1 MKAFEHYAPDSVEE
15 LLELLKSKPNAKL
28 IAGGTDLLLQMKEGT
43 AQPEIVV
50 SLKNVEELGGFSVS
64 KNGYRLG
71 TGMTLRRITRSNEL
85 TQNFPGLIYAAG
97 VVASEQ
103 IRSLATLGGNI
114 CNASPSADMVPPLI
128 ALDAV
133 VQLVSSQSQ
142 RELPLSEFFKG
153 PGESVLKSGEILHSI
168 FLPQPSGSM
177 IYSKHAPRK
186 YMDLAVVG
194 VAVRLAKKHGKI
206 NEARVA
212 LGAVG
217 PVPFRAEK
225 TEALLA
231 GQTLTTELMREA
243 GEMAAGECVPIDDIR
258 GSAWYRKR
266 MVKVHVRRNLEALR

>member
-43 AQPEIVV
+43 AQPETVV

-142 RELPLSEFFKG
+142 RDIPLAEFFKG

>member
-1 MKAFEHYAPDSVEE
+1 MKAFEHYAPDSIEE
-15 LLELLKSKPNAKL
+15 LLEMLKSKPNAKL
-28 IAGGTDLLLQMKEGT
+28 IAGGTDLLLQMKQGT
-43 AQPEIVV
+43 AQPETVI
-50 SLKNVEELGGFSVS
+50 SLKNVEELLGFSVS

-71 TGMTLRRITRSNEL
+71 AGMTLRGITRSNEL
-85 TQNFPGLIYAAG
+85 TQNFPGLVYAAG

-103 IRSLATLGGNI
+103 IRTLATLGGNI

-133 VQLVSSQSQ
+133 VQLVSNQGQ
-142 RELPLSEFFKG
+142 RDLSLSDFFKG
-153 PGESVLKSGEILHSI
+153 PGESVLKSGEIMHSI
-168 FLPQPSGSM
+168 FLPQPSGNM

-186 YMDLAVVG
+186 FMDLAVVG
-194 VAVRLAKKHGKI
+194 VAVRLAKKNGKI

-231 GQTLTTELMREA
+231 GQTLTTELMLEA

-266 MVKVHVRRNLEALR
+266 MVKVHVRRNLETLR

>member
-1 MKAFEHYAPDSVEE
+1 MKAFEHYAPDSIEG
-15 LLELLKSKPNAKL
+15 LLEMLKSKPNVKL
-28 IAGGTDLLLQMKEGT
+28 IAGGTDLLLQMKQGT
-43 AQPEIVV
+43 AQPETVI
-50 SLKNVEELGGFSVS
+50 SLKNVEELRGFSVS

-71 TGMTLRRITRSNEL
+71 AGMTLRGITRSNEL
-85 TQNFPGLIYAAG
+85 TQNFPGLVYAAG

-103 IRSLATLGGNI
+103 IRTLATLGGNI

-133 VQLVSSQSQ
+133 VQLVSNQGQ
-142 RELPLSEFFKG
+142 RDLSLSEFFKG
-153 PGESVLKSGEILHSI
+153 PGESILKSGEIMHSI
-168 FLPQPSGSM
+168 FLPHPSGNM

-186 YMDLAVVG
+186 FMDLAVVG
-194 VAVRLAKKHGKI
+194 VAVRLAKKNGKI

-231 GQTLTTELMREA
+231 GQALTTELMLEA

-266 MVKVHVRRNLEALR
+266 MVKVHVRRNLETLR

>member
-1 MKAFEHYAPDSVEE
+1 MKTFEHYAPDSIEE
-15 LLELLKSKPNAKL
+15 LLEMLKSKPNAKL
-28 IAGGTDLLLQMKEGT
+28 IAGGTDLLLQMKQGT
-43 AQPEIVV
+43 ARPETVI
-50 SLKNVEELGGFSVS
+50 SLKNVEELRGFSVS

-71 TGMTLRRITRSNEL
+71 AGMTLRGITRSNEL
-85 TQNFPGLIYAAG
+85 TQNFPGLVYAAG

-103 IRSLATLGGNI
+103 IRTLATLGGNI

-133 VQLVSSQSQ
+133 VQLVSNQGQ
-142 RELPLSEFFKG
+142 RDLSLSEFFKG
-153 PGESVLKSGEILHSI
+153 PGESVLKSGEIMHSI
-168 FLPQPSGSM
+168 FLPHPSGNM

-186 YMDLAVVG
+186 FMDLAVVG
-194 VAVRLAKKHGKI
+194 VAVRLAKKNGKI

-231 GQTLTTELMREA
+231 GQALTTELMLEA

>member
-1 MKAFEHYAPDSVEE
+1 MKTFEHYAPDSIEE
-15 LLELLKSKPNAKL
+15 LLEMLKSKPNAKL
-28 IAGGTDLLLQMKEGT
+28 IAGGTDLLLQMKQGT
-43 AQPEIVV
+43 AQPETVI
-50 SLKNVEELGGFSVS
+50 SLKNVEELRGFSVS

-71 TGMTLRRITRSNEL
+71 AGMTLRGITRSNEL
-85 TQNFPGLIYAAG
+85 TQNFPGLVYAAG

-103 IRSLATLGGNI
+103 IRTLATLGGNI

-133 VQLVSSQSQ
+133 VQLVSNQGQ
-142 RELPLSEFFKG
+142 RDLSLSEFFKG
-153 PGESVLKSGEILHSI
+153 PGESILKSGEIMHSI
-168 FLPQPSGSM
+168 FLPHPSGNM

-186 YMDLAVVG
+186 FMDLAVVG
-194 VAVRLAKKHGKI
+194 VAVRLAKKNGKI

-231 GQTLTTELMREA
+231 GQTLTTELMLEA

>member
-1 MKAFEHYAPDSVEE
+1 MKAFEHYAPDSIEE
-15 LLELLKSKPNAKL
+15 LLELLKTKPNAKL

-43 AQPEIVV
+43 AQPETVV
-50 SLKNVEELGGFSVS
+50 SLKNVEELGGFTVS
-64 KNGYRLG
+64 KSGYRLG

-128 ALDAV
+128 ALDAL
-133 VQLVSSQSQ
+133 VQLVSSQGQ
-142 RELPLSEFFKG
+142 RDIPLAEFFKG

-217 PVPFRAEK
+217 PVPFRAKK

-266 MVKVHVRRNLEALR
+266 MVKVHVRRNLEVLR

>member
-43 AQPEIVV
+43 AQPETVV

-266 MVKVHVRRNLEALR
+266 MVKVHVRRNLEVLR

>member
-1 MKAFEHYAPDSVEE
+1 MKTFEHYAPDSIEE
-15 LLELLKSKPNAKL
+15 LLEMLKSKPNAKL
-28 IAGGTDLLLQMKEGT
+28 IAGGTDLLLQMKQGT
-43 AQPEIVV
+43 AQPETVI
-50 SLKNVEELGGFSVS
+50 SLKNVEELRGFSVS
-64 KNGYRLG
+64 KNGYWLG
-71 TGMTLRRITRSNEL
+71 AGMTLRGITRSNEL
-85 TQNFPGLIYAAG
+85 TQNFPGLVYAAG

-103 IRSLATLGGNI
+103 IRTLATLGGNI

-133 VQLVSSQSQ
+133 VQLVSNQGQ
-142 RELPLSEFFKG
+142 RDLSLSDFFKG
-153 PGESVLKSGEILHSI
+153 PGESVLKSGEIMHSI
-168 FLPQPSGSM
+168 FLPQPSGNM

-186 YMDLAVVG
+186 FMDLAVVG
-194 VAVRLAKKHGKI
+194 VAVRLAKKNGKI

-231 GQTLTTELMREA
+231 GQTLTTELMLEA

-266 MVKVHVRRNLEALR
+266 MVKVHVRRNLETLR

>member
-43 AQPEIVV
+43 AQPETVV

>member
-1 MKAFEHYAPDSVEE
+1 MKTFEHYAPDSIEE
-15 LLELLKSKPNAKL
+15 LLEMLKSKPNAKL
-28 IAGGTDLLLQMKEGT
+28 IAGGTDLLLQMKQGT
-43 AQPEIVV
+43 ARPETVI
-50 SLKNVEELGGFSVS
+50 SLKNVEELRGFSVS
-64 KNGYRLG
+64 KNVYRLG
-71 TGMTLRRITRSNEL
+71 AGMTLRGITRSNEL
-85 TQNFPGLIYAAG
+85 TQNFPGLVYAAG

-103 IRSLATLGGNI
+103 IRTLATLGGNI

-133 VQLVSSQSQ
+133 VQLVSNQGQ
-142 RELPLSEFFKG
+142 RDLSLSDFFKG
-153 PGESVLKSGEILHSI
+153 PGESVLKSGEIMHSI
-168 FLPQPSGSM
+168 FLPQPSGNM

-186 YMDLAVVG
+186 FMDLAVVG
-194 VAVRLAKKHGKI
+194 VAVRLAKKNGKI

-231 GQTLTTELMREA
+231 GQALTTELMLEA

>member
-1 MKAFEHYAPDSVEE
+1 MKAFEHYAPDSIEE
-15 LLELLKSKPNAKL
+15 LLELLKTKPNAKL

-43 AQPEIVV
+43 AQPETVV

-128 ALDAV
+128 ALDAL
-133 VQLVSSQSQ
+133 VQLVSSQGQ
-142 RELPLSEFFKG
+142 RDIPLAEFFKG

>member
-43 AQPEIVV
+43 AQPETVV

-194 VAVRLAKKHGKI
+194 VAVRLAKKNGKI

>member
-1 MKAFEHYAPDSVEE
+1 
-15 LLELLKSKPNAKL
+15 
-28 IAGGTDLLLQMKEGT
+28 
-43 AQPEIVV
+43 
-50 SLKNVEELGGFSVS
+50 
-64 KNGYRLG
+64 
-71 TGMTLRRITRSNEL
+71 
-85 TQNFPGLIYAAG
+85 
-97 VVASEQ
+97 
-103 IRSLATLGGNI
+103 
-114 CNASPSADMVPPLI
+114 MVPPLI

-153 PGESVLKSGEILHSI
+153 PGESVLKGGEILHSI

-194 VAVRLAKKHGKI
+194 VAVRLAKKNGKI

>member
-1 MKAFEHYAPDSVEE
+1 MKAFEHYAPDSIEE
-15 LLELLKSKPNAKL
+15 LLEMLKSKPNVKL
-28 IAGGTDLLLQMKEGT
+28 IAGGTDLLLQMKQGT
-43 AQPEIVV
+43 AQPETVI
-50 SLKNVEELGGFSVS
+50 SLKNVEELRGFSVS

-71 TGMTLRRITRSNEL
+71 AGMTLRGITRSNEL
-85 TQNFPGLIYAAG
+85 TQNFPGLVYAAG

-103 IRSLATLGGNI
+103 IRTLATLGGNI

-133 VQLVSSQSQ
+133 VQLVSNQGQ
-142 RELPLSEFFKG
+142 RDLSLSEFFKG
-153 PGESVLKSGEILHSI
+153 PGESILKSGEIMHSI
-168 FLPQPSGSM
+168 FLPHPSGNM

-186 YMDLAVVG
+186 FMDLAVVG
-194 VAVRLAKKHGKI
+194 VAVRLAKKNGKI

-231 GQTLTTELMREA
+231 GQALTTELMLEA

-266 MVKVHVRRNLEALR
+266 MVKVHVRRNLETLR

>member
-1 MKAFEHYAPDSVEE
+1 MKAFEHYAPDSIEG
-15 LLELLKSKPNAKL
+15 LLEMLKSKPNVKL
-28 IAGGTDLLLQMKEGT
+28 IAGGTDLLLQMKQGT
-43 AQPEIVV
+43 AQPETVI
-50 SLKNVEELGGFSVS
+50 SLKNVEELRGFSVS

-71 TGMTLRRITRSNEL
+71 AGMTLRGITRSNEL
-85 TQNFPGLIYAAG
+85 TQNFPGLVYAAG

-103 IRSLATLGGNI
+103 IRTLATLGGNI

-133 VQLVSSQSQ
+133 VQLVSNQGQ
-142 RELPLSEFFKG
+142 RDLSLSDFFKG
-153 PGESVLKSGEILHSI
+153 PGESVLKSGEIMHSI
-168 FLPQPSGSM
+168 FLPQPSGNM

-186 YMDLAVVG
+186 FMDLAVVG
-194 VAVRLAKKHGKI
+194 VAVRLAKKNGKI

-231 GQTLTTELMREA
+231 GQTLTTELMLEA

-266 MVKVHVRRNLEALR
+266 MVKVHVRRNLETLR

>member
-43 AQPEIVV
+43 AQPETVV

-64 KNGYRLG
+64 KSGYRLG

-153 PGESVLKSGEILHSI
+153 PGESVLKGGEILHSI

-194 VAVRLAKKHGKI
+194 VAVRLAKKNGKI

>member
-1 MKAFEHYAPDSVEE
+1 MKTFEHYAPDSIEE
-15 LLELLKSKPNAKL
+15 LLEMLKSKPNAKL
-28 IAGGTDLLLQMKEGT
+28 IAGGTDLLLQMKQGT
-43 AQPEIVV
+43 AQPETVI
-50 SLKNVEELGGFSVS
+50 SLKNVEELRGFSVS

-71 TGMTLRRITRSNEL
+71 AGMTLRGITRSNEL
-85 TQNFPGLIYAAG
+85 TQNFPGLVYAAG

-103 IRSLATLGGNI
+103 IRTLATLGGNI

-133 VQLVSSQSQ
+133 VQLVSNQGQ
-142 RELPLSEFFKG
+142 RDLSLSEFFKG
-153 PGESVLKSGEILHSI
+153 PGESILKSGEIMHSI
-168 FLPQPSGSM
+168 FLPHPSGNM

-186 YMDLAVVG
+186 FMDLAVVG
-194 VAVRLAKKHGKI
+194 VAVRLAKKNGKI

-231 GQTLTTELMREA
+231 GQTLTTELMLEA

-266 MVKVHVRRNLEALR
+266 MVKVHVRRNLETLR

>member
-1 MKAFEHYAPDSVEE
+1 MKAFEHYAPDSIEE
-15 LLELLKSKPNAKL
+15 LLELLKTKPNAKL

-43 AQPEIVV
+43 AQPETVV
-50 SLKNVEELGGFSVS
+50 SLKNVEELGGFTVS
-64 KNGYRLG
+64 KSGYRLG

-128 ALDAV
+128 ALDAL
-133 VQLVSSQSQ
+133 VQLVSSQGQ
-142 RELPLSEFFKG
+142 RDIPLAEFFKG

-266 MVKVHVRRNLEALR
+266 MVKVHVRRNLEVLR

>member
-1 MKAFEHYAPDSVEE
+1 MKTFEHYAPDSIEE
-15 LLELLKSKPNAKL
+15 LLEMLKSKPNAKL
-28 IAGGTDLLLQMKEGT
+28 IAGGTDLLLQMKQGT
-43 AQPEIVV
+43 AQPETVI
-50 SLKNVEELGGFSVS
+50 SLKNVEELRGFSVS

-71 TGMTLRRITRSNEL
+71 AGMTLRGITRSNEL
-85 TQNFPGLIYAAG
+85 TQNFPGLVYAAG

-103 IRSLATLGGNI
+103 IRTLATLGGNI

-133 VQLVSSQSQ
+133 VQLVSNQGQ
-142 RELPLSEFFKG
+142 RDLSLSEFFKG
-153 PGESVLKSGEILHSI
+153 PGESILKSGEIMHSI
-168 FLPQPSGSM
+168 FLPQPSGNM

-186 YMDLAVVG
+186 FMDLAVVG
-194 VAVRLAKKHGKI
+194 VAVRLAKKNGKI

-231 GQTLTTELMREA
+231 GQTLTTELMLEA

-266 MVKVHVRRNLEALR
+266 MVKVHVRRNLETLR

>member
-43 AQPEIVV
+43 AQPETVV

-133 VQLVSSQSQ
+133 VQLVSSQGQ
-142 RELPLSEFFKG
+142 RDIPLAEFFKG

-266 MVKVHVRRNLEALR
+266 MVKVHVRRNLEVLR

>member
-43 AQPEIVV
+43 AQPETVV

-153 PGESVLKSGEILHSI
+153 PGESVLKGGEILHSI

-194 VAVRLAKKHGKI
+194 VAVRLAKKNGKI

>member
-1 MKAFEHYAPDSVEE
+1 MKAFEHYAPDSIEE
-15 LLELLKSKPNAKL
+15 LLELLKTKPNAKL

-133 VQLVSSQSQ
+133 VQLVSSQGQ
-142 RELPLSEFFKG
+142 RDIPLAEFFKG

>member
-1 MKAFEHYAPDSVEE
+1 MKAFEHYSPDSIEE
-15 LLELLKSKPNAKL
+15 LLELLKTKPNAKL

-43 AQPEIVV
+43 AQPETVV
-50 SLKNVEELGGFSVS
+50 SLKNVEELGGFTVS
-64 KNGYRLG
+64 KSGYRLG
-71 TGMTLRRITRSNEL
+71 TCLTLRRITRSNEL

-153 PGESVLKSGEILHSI
+153 PGESVLKGGEILHSI

-194 VAVRLAKKHGKI
+194 VAVRLAKKNGKI

>member
-43 AQPEIVV
+43 AQPETVV

-153 PGESVLKSGEILHSI
+153 PGESVLKGGEILHSI

-266 MVKVHVRRNLEALR
+266 MVKVHVRRNLEVLR

>member
-1 MKAFEHYAPDSVEE
+1 MKAFEHYAPDSIEE
-15 LLELLKSKPNAKL
+15 LLEMLKSKPNAKL
-28 IAGGTDLLLQMKEGT
+28 IAGGTDLLLQMKQGT
-43 AQPEIVV
+43 AQPETVI
-50 SLKNVEELGGFSVS
+50 SLKNVEELRGFSVS

-71 TGMTLRRITRSNEL
+71 AGMTLRGITRSNEL
-85 TQNFPGLIYAAG
+85 TQNFPGLVYAAG

-103 IRSLATLGGNI
+103 IRTLATLGGNI

-133 VQLVSSQSQ
+133 VQLVSNQGQ
-142 RELPLSEFFKG
+142 RDLSLSEFFKG
-153 PGESVLKSGEILHSI
+153 PGESILKSGEIMHSI
-168 FLPQPSGSM
+168 FLPHPSGNM

-186 YMDLAVVG
+186 FMDLAVVG
-194 VAVRLAKKHGKI
+194 VAVRLAKKNGKI

-231 GQTLTTELMREA
+231 GQALTTELMLEA

>member
-1 MKAFEHYAPDSVEE
+1 MKAFEHYAPDSIEG
-15 LLELLKSKPNAKL
+15 LLEMLKSKPNVKL
-28 IAGGTDLLLQMKEGT
+28 IAGGTDLLLQMKQGT
-43 AQPEIVV
+43 AQPETVI
-50 SLKNVEELGGFSVS
+50 SLKNVEELRGFSVS

-71 TGMTLRRITRSNEL
+71 AGMTLRGITRSNEL
-85 TQNFPGLIYAAG
+85 TQNFPGLVYAAG

-103 IRSLATLGGNI
+103 IRTLATLGGNI

-133 VQLVSSQSQ
+133 VQLVSNQGQ
-142 RELPLSEFFKG
+142 RDLSLSEFFKG
-153 PGESVLKSGEILHSI
+153 PGESILKSGEIMHSI
-168 FLPQPSGSM
+168 FLPHPSGNM

-186 YMDLAVVG
+186 FMDLAVVG
-194 VAVRLAKKHGKI
+194 VAVRLAKKNGKI

-231 GQTLTTELMREA
+231 GQALTTELMLEA

>member
-1 MKAFEHYAPDSVEE
+1 MKTFEHYAPDSIEE
-15 LLELLKSKPNAKL
+15 LLEMLKSKPNAKL
-28 IAGGTDLLLQMKEGT
+28 IAGGTDLLLQMKQGT
-43 AQPEIVV
+43 AQPETVI
-50 SLKNVEELGGFSVS
+50 SLKNVEELRGFSVS

-71 TGMTLRRITRSNEL
+71 AGMTLRGITRSNEL
-85 TQNFPGLIYAAG
+85 TQNFPGLVYAAG

-103 IRSLATLGGNI
+103 IRTLATLGGNI

-133 VQLVSSQSQ
+133 VQLVSNQGQ
-142 RELPLSEFFKG
+142 RDLSLSEFFKG
-153 PGESVLKSGEILHSI
+153 PGESVLKSGEIMHSI
-168 FLPQPSGSM
+168 FLPHPSGNM

-186 YMDLAVVG
+186 FMDLAVVG
-194 VAVRLAKKHGKI
+194 VAVRLAKKNGKI

-231 GQTLTTELMREA
+231 GQTLTTELMLEA

>member
-1 MKAFEHYAPDSVEE
+1 MKAFEHYAPDSIEE
-15 LLELLKSKPNAKL
+15 LLELLKTKPNAKL

-43 AQPEIVV
+43 AQPETVV
-50 SLKNVEELGGFSVS
+50 SLKNVEELGGFTVS
-64 KNGYRLG
+64 KSGYRLG

-85 TQNFPGLIYAAG
+85 RQNFPGLIYAAG

-133 VQLVSSQSQ
+133 VQLVSSQGQ
-142 RELPLSEFFKG
+142 RDIPLAEFFKG

>member
-1 MKAFEHYAPDSVEE
+1 MKTFEHYAPDSIEE
-15 LLELLKSKPNAKL
+15 LLEMLKSKPNAKL
-28 IAGGTDLLLQMKEGT
+28 IAGGTDLLLQMKQGT
-43 AQPEIVV
+43 AQPETVI
-50 SLKNVEELGGFSVS
+50 SLKNVEELRGFSVS

-71 TGMTLRRITRSNEL
+71 AGMTLRGITRSNEL
-85 TQNFPGLIYAAG
+85 TQNFPGLVYAAG

-103 IRSLATLGGNI
+103 IRTLATLGGNI

-133 VQLVSSQSQ
+133 VQLVSNQGQ
-142 RELPLSEFFKG
+142 RDLSLSEFFKG
-153 PGESVLKSGEILHSI
+153 PGESILKSGEIMHSI
-168 FLPQPSGSM
+168 FLPHPSGNM

-186 YMDLAVVG
+186 FMDLAVVG
-194 VAVRLAKKHGKI
+194 VAVRLAKKNGKI

-231 GQTLTTELMREA
+231 GQALTTELMLEA

>member
-1 MKAFEHYAPDSVEE
+1 MKTFEHYAPDSIEE
-15 LLELLKSKPNAKL
+15 LLEMLKSKPNAKL
-28 IAGGTDLLLQMKEGT
+28 IAGGTDLLLQMKQGT
-43 AQPEIVV
+43 ARPETVI
-50 SLKNVEELGGFSVS
+50 SLKNVEELRGFSVS

-71 TGMTLRRITRSNEL
+71 AGMTLRGITRSNEL
-85 TQNFPGLIYAAG
+85 TQNFPGLVYAAG

-103 IRSLATLGGNI
+103 IRTLATLGGNI

-133 VQLVSSQSQ
+133 VQLVSNQGQ
-142 RELPLSEFFKG
+142 RDLSLSDFFKG
-153 PGESVLKSGEILHSI
+153 PGESVLKSGEIMHSI
-168 FLPQPSGSM
+168 FLPQPSGNM
-177 IYSKHAPRK
+177 IYTKHAPRK
-186 YMDLAVVG
+186 FMDLAVVG
-194 VAVRLAKKHGKI
+194 VAVRLAKKNGKI

-231 GQTLTTELMREA
+231 GQTLTTELMLEA

-266 MVKVHVRRNLEALR
+266 MVKVHVRRNLETLR

>member
-1 MKAFEHYAPDSVEE
+1 MKTFEHYAPDSIEE
-15 LLELLKSKPNAKL
+15 LLEMLKSKPNAKL
-28 IAGGTDLLLQMKEGT
+28 IAGGTDLLLQMKQGT
-43 AQPEIVV
+43 ARPETVI
-50 SLKNVEELGGFSVS
+50 SLKNVEELRGFSVS

-71 TGMTLRRITRSNEL
+71 AGMTLRGITRSNEL
-85 TQNFPGLIYAAG
+85 TQNFPGLVYAAG

-103 IRSLATLGGNI
+103 IRTLATLGGNI

-133 VQLVSSQSQ
+133 VQLVSNQGQ
-142 RELPLSEFFKG
+142 RDLSLSDFFKG
-153 PGESVLKSGEILHSI
+153 PGESVLKSGEIMHSI
-168 FLPQPSGSM
+168 FLPQPSGNM

-186 YMDLAVVG
+186 FMDLAVVG
-194 VAVRLAKKHGKI
+194 VAVRLAKKNGKI

-231 GQTLTTELMREA
+231 GQTLTTELMLEA

-266 MVKVHVRRNLEALR
+266 MVKVHVRRNLETLR

>member
-1 MKAFEHYAPDSVEE
+1 MKTFEHYAPDSIEE
-15 LLELLKSKPNAKL
+15 LLEMLKSKPNVKL
-28 IAGGTDLLLQMKEGT
+28 IAGGTDLLLQMKQGT
-43 AQPEIVV
+43 AQPETVI
-50 SLKNVEELGGFSVS
+50 SLKNVEELRGFSVS

-71 TGMTLRRITRSNEL
+71 AGMTLRGITRSNEL
-85 TQNFPGLIYAAG
+85 TQNFPGLVYAAG

-103 IRSLATLGGNI
+103 IRTLATLGGNI

-133 VQLVSSQSQ
+133 VQLVSNQGQ
-142 RELPLSEFFKG
+142 RDLSLSDFFKG
-153 PGESVLKSGEILHSI
+153 PGESVLKSGEIMHSI
-168 FLPQPSGSM
+168 FLPQPSGNM

-186 YMDLAVVG
+186 FMDLAVVG
-194 VAVRLAKKHGKI
+194 VAVRLAKKNGKI

-231 GQTLTTELMREA
+231 GQTLTTELMLEA

>member
-1 MKAFEHYAPDSVEE
+1 MKAFEHYAPDSIEE
-15 LLELLKSKPNAKL
+15 LLELLKTKPNAKL

-43 AQPEIVV
+43 AQPETVI

-71 TGMTLRRITRSNEL
+71 ACLTLRWITRSNEL

-153 PGESVLKSGEILHSI
+153 PGESVLKGGEILHSI

-194 VAVRLAKKHGKI
+194 VAVRLAKKNGKI

>member
-128 ALDAV
+128 ALDAL
-133 VQLVSSQSQ
+133 VQLVSSQGQ
-142 RELPLSEFFKG
+142 RDIPLAEFFKG

>member
-1 MKAFEHYAPDSVEE
+1 MKAFEHYAPDSIEE
-15 LLELLKSKPNAKL
+15 LLEMLKSKPNVKL
-28 IAGGTDLLLQMKEGT
+28 IAGGTDLLLQMKQGT
-43 AQPEIVV
+43 AQPETVI
-50 SLKNVEELGGFSVS
+50 SLKNVEELRGFSVS

-71 TGMTLRRITRSNEL
+71 AGMTLRGITRSNEL
-85 TQNFPGLIYAAG
+85 TQNFPGLVYAAG

-103 IRSLATLGGNI
+103 IRTLATLGGNI

-133 VQLVSSQSQ
+133 VQLVSNQGQ
-142 RELPLSEFFKG
+142 RDLSLSEFFKG
-153 PGESVLKSGEILHSI
+153 PGESILKSGEIMHSI
-168 FLPQPSGSM
+168 FLPHPSGNM

-186 YMDLAVVG
+186 FMDLAVVG
-194 VAVRLAKKHGKI
+194 VAVRLAKKNGKI

-231 GQTLTTELMREA
+231 GQTLTTELMLEA

>member
-1 MKAFEHYAPDSVEE
+1 MKAFEHYAPDSIEE
-15 LLELLKSKPNAKL
+15 LLELLKTKPNAKL

-43 AQPEIVV
+43 AQPETVV
-50 SLKNVEELGGFSVS
+50 SLKNVEELGGFTVS
-64 KNGYRLG
+64 KSGYRLG

-133 VQLVSSQSQ
+133 VQLVSSQGQ
-142 RELPLSEFFKG
+142 RDIPLAEFFKG

-243 GEMAAGECVPIDDIR
+243 GDMAAGECVPIDDIR

-266 MVKVHVRRNLEALR
+266 MVKVHVRRNLEVLR

>member
-1 MKAFEHYAPDSVEE
+1 MKAFEHYAPDSIEE
-15 LLELLKSKPNAKL
+15 LLELLKTKPNAKL

-153 PGESVLKSGEILHSI
+153 PGESVLKGGEILHSI

-194 VAVRLAKKHGKI
+194 VAVRLAKKNGKI

>member
-1 MKAFEHYAPDSVEE
+1 MKAFEHFAPDSVGAV
-15 LLELLKSKPNAKL
+15 LEMLKLKPNAKL
-28 IAGGTDLLLQMKEGT
+28 IAGGTDLLLQMKQGT
-43 AQPEIVV
+43 AQPETVI
-50 SLKNVEELGGFSVS
+50 SLKNVEELREFSVR

-71 TGMTLRRITRSNEL
+71 AGMTLRWITRSTKL
-85 TQNFPGLIYAAG
+85 AQNFPGLVYAAG

-103 IRSLATLGGNI
+103 VRSLATLGGNI

-133 VQLVSSQSQ
+133 AKLVSPEGQ
-142 RELPLSEFFKG
+142 RDISLSEFFKG

-177 IYSKHAPRK
+177 LYSKHSPRK
-186 YMDLAVVG
+186 FMDLAVVG
-194 VAVRLAKKHGKI
+194 VAVRLEKMNGKI

-225 TEALLA
+225 TEALLT
-231 GQTLTTELMREA
+231 GKNLTAELMREA
-243 GEMAAGECVPIDDIR
+243 GEMAASECVPIDDIR

>member
-43 AQPEIVV
+43 AQPETVV

-128 ALDAV
+128 ALDAL
-133 VQLVSSQSQ
+133 VQLVSSQGQ
-142 RELPLSEFFKG
+142 RDIPLSEFFKG